1 MKDLSIIQEYFICI
15 VNEKGKISGFSIEK
29 PVCFVAA
36 GLLELQIEKCV
47 SIDKKMVTVTREL
60 PEEKNYL
67 KPLYDF
73 VNQSKPVK
81 LEKLLEAYHYSITD
95 KKWNELMES
104 VGSSLQTMG
113 LVEAGKTG
121 LLGNKKSFV
130 PAKNAVNGIVEKV
143 RAEVLEDG
151 ELTEDVAALVI
162 LLEKSKSLKTYFS
175 EFEQKEIKT
184 RLKEIADTPNG
195 KMIKYMVEY
204 VENMIVVMTAV
215 IATLN

>member
-1 MKDLSIIQEYFICI
+1 MKDLSIVQEYLICV
-15 VNEKGKISGFSIEK
+15 VNEKGKISGFNIEK
-29 PVCFVAA
+29 LVCFVAA
-36 GLLELQIEKCV
+36 GLLELQLEKCV
-47 SIDKKMVTVTREL
+47 SIDKKMITVTGKL

-73 VNQSKPVK
+73 VNQPKPVK
-81 LEKLLEAYHYSITD
+81 LEKLLEVYHYSITD
-95 KKWNELMES
+95 KRLNELIEA
-104 VGSSLQTMG
+104 VGSSLETMG

-121 LLGNKKSFV
+121 LLGNKKSFI
-130 PAKNAVNGIVEKV
+130 PAKSTVNRVVEKV
-143 RAEVLEDG
+143 RAEALEDG
-151 ELTEDVAALVI
+151 ELTEDVAALII

-195 KMIKYMVEY
+195 KMMKYMVEY
-204 VENMIVVMTAV
+204 VENMLVVMTAV